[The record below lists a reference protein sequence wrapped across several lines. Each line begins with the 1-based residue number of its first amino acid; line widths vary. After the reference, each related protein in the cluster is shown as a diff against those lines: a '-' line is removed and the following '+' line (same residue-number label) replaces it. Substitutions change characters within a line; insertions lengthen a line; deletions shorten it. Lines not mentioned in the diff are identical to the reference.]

1 MTVTALLFASY
12 AEALGSDRVELTLA
26 GDTTVRDVVERLRAM
41 PGGAALPATPLVAVN
56 LDVCWRGPARRE
68 RRRSG
73 HHSARGRR
81 MSVRTAIVRR
91 AIDVAALLAE
101 VEDTANGATIVFLG
115 QVREVNDGR
124 AVTGI
129 EYSAY
134 GEMAE
139 RELAAIA
146 SECAAT
152 FGTTHLGGRA
162 STWHARAS
170 ARRASR
176 SWSRIRI
183 APLRTTRRDS

>member
-1 MTVTALLFASY
+1 
-12 AEALGSDRVELTLA
+12 
-26 GDTTVRDVVERLRAM
+26 
-41 PGGAALPATPLVAVN
+41 
-56 LDVCWRGPARRE
+56 
-68 RRRSG
+68 
-73 HHSARGRR
+73 

-101 VEDTANGATIVFLG
+101 VENTANGATLVFLG

-146 SECAAT
+146 SECAAK
-152 FGTTHLGGRA
+152 FGIANLAVEHRLGALELGDASIAIVVAHTHRGQA
-162 STWHARAS
+162 YE
-170 ARRASR
+170 ASR
-176 SWSRIRI
+176 FVIEEVK
-183 APLRTTRRDS
+183 RRLPIFKREGYVDGTSEWVNASGVAQPSVP

>member
-1 MTVTALLFASY
+1 
-12 AEALGSDRVELTLA
+12 
-26 GDTTVRDVVERLRAM
+26 
-41 PGGAALPATPLVAVN
+41 
-56 LDVCWRGPARRE
+56 
-68 RRRSG
+68 
-73 HHSARGRR
+73 

-91 AIDVAALLAE
+91 AVDIAALLAE
-101 VEDTANGATIVFLG
+101 VKDTANGATVAFLG

-152 FGTTHLGGRA
+152 FDTTHLVVEHRLGALDLGETSIAIVVSHPHRA
-162 STWHARAS
+162 AAYD
-170 ARRASR
+170 ASR
-176 SWSRIRI
+176 FVIEEVK
-183 APLRTTRRDS
+183 RRLPVWKREGYLDGTSEWVNAGGATQERPVQEQQS